1 MPKEIEK
8 PVQEWMENP
17 NVRRFVAESG
27 ISNIS
32 CHDPVSLK
40 LLVSDINFIRR
51 HVGIDKNH
59 TIKTELSLPDIS
71 QVRQSLGL
79 TDSKEDPLGRFDL
92 LEV

>member
-1 MPKEIEK
+1 
-8 PVQEWMENP
+8 
-17 NVRRFVAESG
+17 
-27 ISNIS
+27 
-32 CHDPVSLK
+32 
-40 LLVSDINFIRR
+40 
-51 HVGIDKNH
+51 VGIDKNH